1 MLLSSKELLL
11 LLIITGVLIYIP
23 LSNWQH
29 SDKIRFWS
37 PLTMVCLIFLYYV
50 VVGPFITLS
59 LGLTDYKLINHRA
72 YFEDGWIISL
82 VALCSV
88 ILGFNFRKPKKR
100 PSTISLQKDQ
110 RLNWKSFE
118 LEYWKRLTIIASLCI
133 VALVGTGG
141 LASQFEVVNSSEGS
155 LFSGSQGTLG
165 GYLLN
170 GINLL
175 IGASGLLFIAT
186 LDKKRRTLWLLGLVF
201 FAVAVYTK
209 QGFRWRHIA
218 LGMTLLSIYYI
229 YRYKRVNLLL
239 FMTLGIVGIMIMG
252 FIGQTR
258 SYGSGLGYSDD
269 QEFDNYEL
277 LLSGF
282 GESAVFMTT
291 GFMVREVQEKELY
304 IGWDPIVQTL
314 VMPIPRAIWPG
325 KPSGNY
331 IGVIEGLY
339 DGVFVGNGMGAA
351 VLNFGEYY
359 LMFGYAG
366 VIVGYFIWGIIFRS
380 VWQWFRKHRESKLA
394 IVTYA
399 VFFSY
404 IYMIISRGYT
414 PQVVMLFCFTV
425 LPLYLIFN
433 YHYKRVKIKRPRLA
447 HS

>member
-1 MLLSSKELLL
+1 MLSTRETILV
-11 LLIITGVLIYIP
+11 LIITAILVYVP
-23 LSNWQH
+23 LSNWQQK
-29 SDKIRFWS
+29 DKIRFWS
-37 PLTMVCLIFLYYV
+37 PLTMVCLIFMYYV
-50 VVGPFITLS
+50 VVGPMITLV
-59 LGLTDYKLINHRA
+59 LGLTDYKLLNHRD
-72 YFEDGWIISL
+72 YFQDGWLVSL
-82 VALCSV
+82 LALLAV
-88 ILGFNFRKPKKR
+88 IAGFNFRVPKKR
-100 PSTISLQKDQ
+100 ASQVSTSKDQ
-110 RLNWKSFE
+110 LLNRKGVE
-118 LEYWKRLTIIASLCI
+118 LIYWKRLALIASLCI

-141 LASQFEVVNSSEGS
+141 LASQFEVVNSSAGS
-155 LFSGSQGTLG
+155 LFAGSQGTLG

-186 LDKKRRTLWLLGLVF
+186 LDKKRKKLWFLLLLF
-201 FAVAVYTK
+201 FAIAVYTK

-218 LGMTLLSIYYI
+218 LAMTILSVYYI
-229 YRYKRVNLLL
+229 YSYQRVNLIL
-239 FMTLGIVGIMIMG
+239 FSVLALIGIMIMG

-291 GFMVREVQEKELY
+291 GFMVREVKEKELY
-304 IGWDPIVQTL
+304 IRWDPIVQTL

-380 VWQWFRKHRESKLA
+380 VWQWFLKHRENKLA

-433 YHYKRVKIKRPRLA
+433 YHYKRVKMKRPRLA

>member
-1 MLLSSKELLL
+1 M
-11 LLIITGVLIYIP
+11 
-23 LSNWQH
+23 
-29 SDKIRFWS
+29 
-37 PLTMVCLIFLYYV
+37 YYV
-50 VVGPFITLS
+50 VVGPLITLV
-59 LGLTDYKLINHRA
+59 LGLTDYKLLNHRD
-72 YFEDGWIISL
+72 YFEDGWIVSL
-82 VALCSV
+82 LALLSV
-88 ILGFNFRKPKKR
+88 IAGFNFRVPKKR
-100 PSTISLQKDQ
+100 PSKVSTTKDRQLNRKGVELVYWQ
-110 RLNWKSFE
+110 RLA
-118 LEYWKRLTIIASLCI
+118 LIASLCI

-141 LASQFEVVNSSEGS
+141 LASQFEVVNSSSGS
-155 LFSGSQGTLG
+155 LFAGSQGTLG

-186 LDKKRRTLWLLGLVF
+186 LDKKRKKLWLIVLLF
-201 FAVAVYTK
+201 FAIAVYTK

-218 LGMTLLSIYYI
+218 LAMTILSVYYI
-229 YRYKRVNLLL
+229 YTYKRINLIL
-239 FMTLGIVGIMIMG
+239 FSVLALIGIMIMG

-291 GFMVREVQEKELY
+291 GFMVNEVKEKELY
-304 IGWDPIVQTL
+304 IGWDPIIQTL

-339 DGVFVGNGMGAA
+339 DVVFVGNGMGAA

-359 LMFGYAG
+359 LMFGYTG
-366 VIVGYFIWGIIFRS
+366 VIVGYFLWGIIFRS
-380 VWQWFRKHRESKLA
+380 VWQWFLKHRTNKLA

-433 YHYKRVKIKRPRLA
+433 YHYKRVKLKRYQFA